1 MILFILNRS
10 SGNGECDA
18 VKALIDQRFAA
29 LGAEAR
35 IVLANSGAEMEWAA
49 KQGIAA
55 GAEAVVAGGGDG
67 TISTVAGVLAGSDVP
82 LGVLPLGTLNHFAKD
97 LGIPLQPAEAL
108 EVILAG
114 VTETV
119 DVAEVNGRLFL
130 NNSSVGLYARI
141 VRLRQRYEAR
151 GVAKWFVA
159 AWAMLKVMEHNP
171 VFTVRI
177 GANGES
183 TSYRS
188 TMVMVGNNA
197 YRMRGI
203 DAGARDSLTGGALA
217 AYVVQSEGKLALAQ
231 LVWRIITGRG
241 QEGEDLEV
249 YHAPE
254 VTVETGEAGGPV
266 TRDGEVEEMDMPLT
280 YRIRAGALT
289 VLVPKAGV
297 GPD

>member
-1 MILFILNRS
+1 MILFILNSS
-10 SGNGECDA
+10 SGNGECDE
-18 VKALIDQRFAA
+18 VKALIDERFAA

-35 IVLANSGAEMEWAA
+35 IVLATTGAEMEWATRG
-49 KQGIAA
+49 GITA

-67 TISTVAGVLAGSDVP
+67 TISTVAGILAGSDVP
-82 LGVLPLGTLNHFAKD
+82 LGVLPMGTLNHFAKD
-97 LGIPLQPAEAL
+97 LGIPLKPAEAL
-108 EVILAG
+108 EVVLAG
-114 VTETV
+114 VEEAV

-197 YRMRGI
+197 YRMRGL

-217 AYVVQSEGKLALAQ
+217 VYVVQSEGKLALAR
-231 LVWRIITGRG
+231 LVWRIVTGRAE
-241 QEGEDLEV
+241 EGSELEV
-249 YHAPE
+249 YHVPD
-254 VTVETGEAGGPV
+254 VTVETGEAAGPV
-266 TRDGEVEEMDMPLT
+266 TRDGEVEEMKMPLT
-280 YRIRAGALT
+280 YRIRTEALT
-289 VLVPKAGV
+289 VVVPEHGER
-297 GPD
+297 